1 MEAKLNIRAAQP
13 NEAGLVLE
21 FIKKLAVYEKCAD
34 EVVADESTLYRS
46 LFEEH
51 SAEVV
56 FAEEDGV
63 VVGFALFF
71 HNFSTFVGRKGL
83 YLEDLFILPEKRGK
97 GYGKALLKYLA
108 KLAVERNCGRM
119 EWICLD
125 WNQPA
130 LKVYRSIGAVPM
142 DEWTVQRLDE
152 EPKLNKSTLR
162 NLLAKGSG
170 FSSVLFAQRLGYNKG
185 VSFCRARLFS
195 TNDRMSVKVRSSLC
209 CA

>member
-1 MEAKLNIRAAQP
+1 MSQFTIRPAKP
-13 NEAGLVLE
+13 EETGLVLD

-34 EVVADESTLYRS
+34 EVVADEATLYNS
-46 LFEEH
+46 LFVER

-63 VVGFALFF
+63 VIGFALFF

-83 YLEDLFILPEKRGK
+83 YLEDLFILPEKRGR

-125 WNQPA
+125 WNGGSTIKKACEDLQAAYPKYKFGEGKLLNKINRA
-130 LKVYRSIGAVPM
+130 EVEKWAGAV
-142 DEWTVQRLDE
+142 
-152 EPKLNKSTLR
+152 K
-162 NLLAKGSG
+162 
-170 FSSVLFAQRLGYNKG
+170 
-185 VSFCRARLFS
+185 
-195 TNDRMSVKVRSSLC
+195 
-209 CA
+209 

>member
-1 MEAKLNIRAAQP
+1 MNKNFSIRPAKP
-13 NEAGLVLE
+13 EETGLVLG
-21 FIKKLAVYEKCAD
+21 FIRKLAAYEKCAD
-34 EVVADESTLYRS
+34 EVVADEATLYHS
-46 LFEEH
+46 LFVEH

-56 FAEEDGV
+56 FAEEDGA

-83 YLEDLFILPEKRGK
+83 YLEDLFILPEKRGL
-97 GYGKALLKYLA
+97 GYGRALLKYLA
-108 KLAVERNCGRM
+108 RLAVECHCGRM

-152 EPKLNKSTLR
+152 AALR
-162 NLLAKGSG
+162 R
-170 FSSVLFAQRLGYNKG
+170 FA
-185 VSFCRARLFS
+185 VEE
-195 TNDRMSVKVRSSLC
+195 
-209 CA
+209 